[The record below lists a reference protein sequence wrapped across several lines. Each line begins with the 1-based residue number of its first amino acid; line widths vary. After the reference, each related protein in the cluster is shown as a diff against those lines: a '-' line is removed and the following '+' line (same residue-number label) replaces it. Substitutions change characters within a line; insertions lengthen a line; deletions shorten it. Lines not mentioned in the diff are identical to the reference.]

1 MRVTDDTNK
10 SIEEMD
16 MKKILLILG
25 VTLLQACAS
34 TGPAIGTTEFTAA
47 LSESDEIGET
57 VMAFEGD
64 WWPDTILSGGASI
77 LGNPDP
83 WHNPS
88 HTGQLIF
95 TENSAHFVIW
105 DDRLKAFH
113 TITKFEFSEVNSV
126 ISDRHGAA
134 QILVI
139 YREDKLSSFTFN
151 AKERAALHDY
161 LNAKSVTVLEV

>member
-1 MRVTDDTNK
+1 
-10 SIEEMD
+10 MD

-34 TGPAIGTTEFTAA
+34 TGPAVGTVEFTTA
-47 LSESDEIGET
+47 LSESDKIGET
-57 VMAFEGD
+57 VMAFEGS
-64 WWPDTILSGGASI
+64 WWPYTVLSGGANI

-95 TENSAHFVIW
+95 TESSAHFVIW
-105 DDRLKAFH
+105 DDRLKVFH
-113 TITKFEFSEVNSV
+113 AIEKFEFSEIKRV
-126 ISDRHGAA
+126 ISDRHGAS
-134 QILVI
+134 QILVF
-139 YREDKLSSFTFN
+139 YGTDELSSFTFN
-151 AKERAALHDY
+151 AKERVKLHDY